1 MNKNNCVLTVLILLI
16 MSIGMS
22 GCVDEQADGDAF
34 SATGINRDLL
44 FQTST
49 IDALLEGVY
58 DGDITFEEMKEH
70 GDFGIG
76 TFNGLDGEMI
86 AIDGD
91 VYQIRADGIA
101 YTVND
106 SMMTP
111 FAAVTYF
118 DVDEDIVINE
128 SMSQQQL
135 EEYLVSLMPSK
146 NIIYAFRI
154 DGTFDHMKT
163 RSVPKQNKP
172 YPRLVE
178 VAKNQPTFEFN
189 DTEGTV
195 IGFWL
200 PEYID
205 GINVPGYHFHFITED
220 RTAGGHV
227 LEFDLRNANVQIDQ
241 TYDFML
247 ELPRN
252 DDFSSVDL
260 TDNKQD
266 ELKQVEK

>member
-1 MNKNNCVLTVLILLI
+1 
-16 MSIGMS
+16 MS
-22 GCVDEQADGDAF
+22 GCIYNDAENIED
-34 SATGINRDLL
+34 SNSEVNRDLL

-49 IDALLEGVY
+49 IDALLAAVY
-58 DGDITFEEMKEH
+58 DGDTSFKTMKEY

-91 VYQIRADGIA
+91 IYQVRSDGIV
-101 YTVND
+101 YTVEDNAK
-106 SMMTP
+106 TP
-111 FAAVTYF
+111 FSAMTYF
-118 DVDEDIVINE
+118 DVDEEIIIDE
-128 SMSQQQL
+128 PMSHEEL
-135 EEYLVSLMPSK
+135 EEHLQEIMLNK

-154 DGTFDHMKT
+154 DGNFDYMKT
-163 RSVPKQNKP
+163 RSVPKQTKP

-178 VAKNQPTFEFN
+178 VAKNQPVFEFN
-189 DTEGTV
+189 DTKGTI

-227 LEFDLRNANVQIDQ
+227 LEFDIHDANVQIDH

-247 ELPRN
+247 ALPKS
-252 DDFSSVDL
+252 DEFSSVDL
-260 TDNKQD
+260 TEDKQD
-266 ELKQVEK
+266 ELEQVEK

>member
-1 MNKNNCVLTVLILLI
+1 MKKYSCLMAILLLFAGI
-16 MSIGMS
+16 LIS
-22 GCVDEQADGDAF
+22 GCVDQAENGEIPE
-34 SATGINRDLL
+34 SSLNRDLL
-44 FQTST
+44 YQTST

-58 DGDITFEEMKEH
+58 DGDISFKTMKEY

-86 AIDGD
+86 TIDGD
-91 VYQIRADGIA
+91 IYQVKADGIVYA
-101 YTVND
+101 VQD
-106 SMMTP
+106 STMTP

-118 DVDEDIVINE
+118 DVDEEITINE
-128 SMSQQQL
+128 TMSQQEL
-135 EEYLVSLMPSK
+135 KDNLDELMINK

-154 DGTFDHMKT
+154 DATFDYMKT
-163 RSVPKQNKP
+163 RSVPKQSRP

-189 DTEGTV
+189 DTKGTI

-205 GINVPGYHFHFITED
+205 GINVPGYHFHFISED

-227 LEFDLRNANVQIDQ
+227 LEFDIHDANVQVDH
-241 TYDFML
+241 TYDLML
-247 ELPRN
+247 VLPRN

-260 TDNKQD
+260 TEDKQD
-266 ELKQVEK
+266 ELEQVEK

>member
-1 MNKNNCVLTVLILLI
+1 MKRSSYLMIILLLFTGI
-16 MSIGMS
+16 IIS
-22 GCVDEQADGDAF
+22 GCVEQPENGKTSD
-34 SATGINRDLL
+34 SSLNRDLL
-44 FQTST
+44 YQTST

-58 DGDITFEEMKEH
+58 DGDTSFQTMKEY

-86 AIDGD
+86 TIDGD
-91 VYQIRADGIA
+91 IYQVKADGIA
-101 YTVND
+101 YAVQDHT
-106 SMMTP
+106 MTP
-111 FAAVTYF
+111 FAAMTYF
-118 DVDEDIVINE
+118 DADEEITINE
-128 SMSQQQL
+128 AMSQQEL
-135 EEYLVSLMPSK
+135 KDNLDELMINK

-154 DGTFDHMKT
+154 DATFDYMKT
-163 RSVPKQNKP
+163 RSVPKQARP

-189 DTEGTV
+189 DTKGTI

-227 LEFDLRNANVQIDQ
+227 LEFDIHDANVQIDQ
-241 TYDFML
+241 TYDLML
-247 ELPRN
+247 VLPRN

-260 TDNKQD
+260 TEDKQD
-266 ELKQVEK
+266 ELEQVEK